1 MELLAQNIYK
11 KTKFKDRILSLVD
24 QENIKIICPYLTLDI
39 FKDII
44 LEKNWKLITDTKAL
58 FLSTEKYKH
67 IELIEFITKN
77 NNKIKHLDKVHAKSI
92 ILEDK
97 ALFGSAN
104 FTNSGMNTN
113 IELSAIIDDSEKVKE
128 LNTWFDELWD
138 KSKFL
143 DIEKVTSFVNSI
155 SNTIIEINEKYESIS
170 FDKNPDKTNDPINPI
185 QNNHSGYFADLVE
198 NYEIT
203 APLIPSR
210 KTIDDLDGRT
220 HNKFTIWADKYSV
233 IISNLGTKIID
244 FDTLNKNDYTQLKNE
259 RMLINNN
266 GKIIEKNVSNIH
278 TSSPIILGALLGFY
292 KLIAKKQGNLH
303 YFYILNSEINNL
315 TNLKKLGFC
324 FSKSE
329 YFTFDTKMIDLKK
342 DDKKSLLILVER
354 YYQLYINNSI
364 LNNPPWDKPYSI
376 FKYWEDNTK

>member
-113 IELSAIIDDSEKVKE
+113 IELSAIINDSKKVNE
-128 LNTWFDELWD
+128 LKTWFDDLWEKTNELR
-138 KSKFL
+138 S
-143 DIEKVTSFVNSI
+143 DIVD
-155 SNTIIEINEKYESIS
+155 TIIDSIPITLYEIKNSTDNKVNFYSEDDYFINLVPESDFKKSDSLNFNTLPSDLFEGREPIKRNDTQIWHEKEVLITNKEVKEINFE
-170 FDKNPDKTNDPINPI
+170 
-185 QNNHSGYFADLVE
+185 
-198 NYEIT
+198 
-203 APLIPSR
+203 
-210 KTIDDLDGRT
+210 
-220 HNKFTIWADKYSV
+220 
-233 IISNLGTKIID
+233 
-244 FDTLNKNDYTQLKNE
+244 TLNIKNDYQLLNNE
-259 RMLINNN
+259 KSKHNIS
-266 GKIIEKNVSNIH
+266 EENIH
-278 TSSPIILGALLGFY
+278 PATPIILGALLGFY
-292 KLIAKKQGNLH
+292 KLIAKKDTNH
-303 YFYILNSEINNL
+303 IFYISNEEVKNINKLENL
-315 TNLKKLGFC
+315 GFTYSSGKIRFEESKIKLKKSDKVKL
-324 FSKSE
+324 
-329 YFTFDTKMIDLKK
+329 DL
-342 DDKKSLLILVER
+342 LVRR
-354 YYQLYINNSI
+354 YYQLYTNNSI
-364 LNNPPWDKPYSI
+364 LSNPTYDKDKNKNDNPISCLYQI
-376 FKYWEDNTK
+376 WEYNMK